1 MADQWIKLVG
11 DRGDILGYVNRQTG
25 DFSERTPVGQIV
37 AVTAPPGV
45 VEKSSPKRKKTK
57 IPTPET
63 PVEKAIAAIVEN
75 VQLTG
80 RARRAQDEEEV

>member
-1 MADQWIKLVG
+1 MADQWIKLIG

-25 DFSERTPVGQIV
+25 DFSERTPVGAIV
-37 AVTAPPGV
+37 AVAAPPGV
-45 VEKSSPKRKKTK
+45 VERSRPKRERTK

-80 RARRAQDEEEV
+80 RAPRTQDDEEV